1 MYEETSKKKV
11 KIEWI
16 ETTLCMLLG
25 ITTNVLPQSL
35 ERNLQS
41 PLNSRLS
48 SYFQNEKKIYL
59 ELYSVKSK
67 TQWTNLRFRVL
78 VRFDHPSWF
87 FSLLQFWHGG
97 TVGENSIFCSC
108 LRHWMQTFKIIIK
121 IQFKNLLKMHNVK
134 IFFEGHCQLIAN

>member
-1 MYEETSKKKV
+1 MYEEKSIKKV
-11 KIEWI
+11 KIESI
-16 ETTLCMLLG
+16 ETTLCMVLG

-78 VRFDHPSWF
+78 VRFDHPS
-87 FSLLQFWHGG
+87 
-97 TVGENSIFCSC
+97 
-108 LRHWMQTFKIIIK
+108 
-121 IQFKNLLKMHNVK
+121 
-134 IFFEGHCQLIAN
+134 